1 MNEGTRVAIVTG
13 SATGIGAACA
23 MRLADHGYNVVINC
37 TTSLAEAEQAA
48 AAFREAGVEALVVP
62 ADVADDDQC
71 RALAQAAL
79 DAWGRIDALINNAGR
94 TKFVKPEDFEGL
106 TAEDFQS
113 IYAVN
118 TLGVFQTAR
127 AAAVS
132 LRAAKGAIVNV
143 SSLSAFT
150 GLGSSIAYAAS
161 KGALNTLTLSLVQ
174 TLAPEVRVNAVCPGY
189 VDTRWMRRT
198 MKTGQLRAVSRR
210 PARAR
215 AAGNRD
221 PGRRRCRSGVLVH
234 RGRTRDYRPVADHR
248 CGHAPDHG
256 VRRAQPPGATRI
268 RLAWVSRLVG
278 KLKAATIPSLPYHTA
293 PERTSVPS
301 GVLNSTS

>member
-127 AAAVS
+127 AAAVP

-198 MKTGQLRAVSRR
+198 MKPDSYERFLAGLREHAPLATVTQAEDVAEAVCWFIEGGRAITGQLLTID
-210 PARAR
+210 
-215 AAGNRD
+215 AGMHLTM
-221 PGRRRCRSGVLVH
+221 G
-234 RGRTRDYRPVADHR
+234 
-248 CGHAPDHG
+248 
-256 VRRAQPPGATRI
+256 
-268 RLAWVSRLVG
+268 
-278 KLKAATIPSLPYHTA
+278 
-293 PERTSVPS
+293 
-301 GVLNSTS
+301 